1 MGFAGGG
8 NGTEERVPH
17 HTDGLETVT
26 AWECLATCACG
37 LSTLAPSGGAP
48 PRCRCGRAMA
58 WACAVARLD
67 EQSGESA
74 SPSTYTRGAPGMN
87 AGVYANGVGQSA
99 GVESVNFGDSGG
111 SSRFFTT
118 FAPPDDVEP
127 FFYSAKP
134 SASETE
140 AGCERLPLRT
150 AAENVNREP
159 DSPGTKSPSAGAGRL
174 SGRRNHHA
182 TKKGVELMTHMA
194 KLVCPPGGIILDM
207 FAGSGSTGCAA
218 TLHGF
223 RFIGI
228 EQEPDYAAIARARV
242 TFWARLAGTRAGVGK
257 PRPKRED
264 GGESGQGR
272 LF

>member
-1 MGFAGGG
+1 M
-8 NGTEERVPH
+8 
-17 HTDGLETVT
+17 
-26 AWECLATCACG
+26 
-37 LSTLAPSGGAP
+37 
-48 PRCRCGRAMA
+48 
-58 WACAVARLD
+58 
-67 EQSGESA
+67 
-74 SPSTYTRGAPGMN
+74 
-87 AGVYANGVGQSA
+87 
-99 GVESVNFGDSGG
+99 
-111 SSRFFTT
+111 
-118 FAPPDDVEP
+118 
-127 FFYSAKP
+127 
-134 SASETE
+134 
-140 AGCERLPLRT
+140 PLKS
-150 AAENVNREP
+150 AAENVNREE
-159 DSPGTKSPSAGAGRL
+159 DSAGAKSPRAGAGRL

-182 TKKGVELMTHMA
+182 TKKSVALMAHFCR
-194 KLVCPPGGIILDM
+194 LVTPPGGIILDM